1 MATTTNF
8 KNNDPQR
15 QRVYPTFTKKGR
27 YEVGKH
33 YHCLR
38 LAPWQHHFFGVIE
51 KIYQHSALVRIVSF
65 DDEDYPLYQER
76 LGLTVVPLK
85 RLIPEREY

>member
-1 MATTTNF
+1 MTKKF
-8 KNNDPQR
+8 KDKAYDRPRIYQT
-15 QRVYPTFTKKGR
+15 VKKKGR

-38 LAPWQHHFFGVIE
+38 LAPWKHQFYGVIE

-65 DDEDYPLYQER
+65 DDDDYPLYQER
-76 LGLTVVPLK
+76 LGLTVIPLK
-85 RLIPEREY
+85 RLIPEKEY